1 MPLIDQINKLLDNC
15 PKVHPN
21 YEPIQIIAE
30 IQRYASEI
38 LTPVIPDREVVEFLE
53 KLPKETV
60 KNPRP
65 LSHYTDPERYDRGI
79 KSEKLR
85 RALIE
90 HTYFSTIGY
99 REYCEKGET
108 LDRTAQRLFKE
119 IPENATKAQREE
131 ITKFNKELVLLFSKD
146 PQRAENEAMLCEKI
160 MNDTPGTTKEE
171 ALEQIKIRRGQIVTQ
186 AAREASLYAEK
197 ISSMIDDNLP
207 ADELVK
213 NYKQVVRAMGI
224 ISEAQNLTDGMEA
237 TKPYYVLSD
246 EEKELF
252 YELNRNLNDVTT
264 AMSRV
269 NMIANP
275 IYEYVDIDA
284 LTDYVLDRNTAFVE
298 DEYAEKFDN
307 DEKTKAKRKE
317 KDPEFYDRMTFSI
330 GVDSY
335 TQLLSDASFCET
347 NKYDWEIE
355 KTAHDNGL
363 QSKDDLLFFEKDN
376 NTKERKLK
384 SAQASSTANNWLKEG
399 KAPAVIA
406 KYDRMV
412 VVQNVKG
419 TIKEV
424 NPENIFNYGFR
435 SYTNDLTE
443 QRKYNDPWYHRSS
456 DVFKNMRRA
465 FEETER
471 LGHLQS
477 GADLQT
483 ALDKYNDLLNKT
495 NIYLATKV
503 NHDQRKWTLRHV
515 DMANQFKK
523 YAETKLEQL
532 KMIQNCRNTKALFEG
547 KTPEQ
552 KKALVD
558 EFNKVAAQK
567 DNAKQFEAAPDKW
580 FIKRFDALS
589 KEVKPSEDLKHNIN
603 TFKSEIQGLCSNT
616 KGDALYENAPTFL
629 QPKLGA
635 MLGTLTLLELFKL
648 DRNTRGSL
656 HGGEIEK
663 FFETPKLGD
672 LTHISELYALKK
684 TGHNYASNNDKLIEN
699 LHGEDY
705 YERLS
710 PEQFKEFVQNYN
722 PKEVAKELADT
733 IYAEHGLSFAQLKFE
748 GKFLNSI
755 KPLRESTFNAFER
768 ELRNTVKTT
777 ILEPVSELLK
787 NNEPLSADK
796 TNELLTNAVLCSV
809 ILRERRIEGS
819 KGPCYCERKM
829 TEDPANIG
837 DFRNMIAAMPEFD
850 TLKANLVD
858 ENGCLKPD
866 SLSALTDGNF
876 AKAIVDAVIATEKPL
891 EAQEVEQQVAE
902 RFPAEIAPVRGK
914 ENDIYEKKLSEL
926 VTIGINTALKGS
938 AKYAVKFNLDT
949 VDVGTTALILENFI
963 IYDIVTAE
971 RKDTGA
977 DHPGYFENLIADDQD
992 INALR
997 EDIEKSKEFKKLL
1010 ADYANPNGEID
1021 IKALAD
1027 VINDNATQAVT
1038 QAFLDMSNVHEQKE
1052 RVEAAASLDR
1062 RIKARFTEG
1071 IQPHRGEDLDEC
1083 EKGLVNFAKEEI
1095 QDKIRAFIDSDRE
1108 YKRFIDADTAKNIIG
1123 SCMVCMLAQNER
1135 NDNAQNNIDGIGPM
1149 EKAFGEDK
1157 NAVIAL
1163 RDRVCKTKA
1172 FDEITKGYLTSDG
1185 KMSLQEL
1192 QRFIENREPQNSVAA
1207 IKGEFAKEDEAKQ
1220 AKNNQNAKA
1229 KSKAK
1234 QVGNA
1239 GQQKKQGGVIPGSA
1253 K

>member
-1 MPLIDQINKLLDNC
+1 MPLVDQITKLLDNC
-15 PKVHPN
+15 PKAHPD
-21 YEPIQIIAE
+21 YKPIQIIAE

-38 LTPVIPDREVVEFLE
+38 LTPIIPDREVVEFIE
-53 KLPKETV
+53 KVPKKTV

-65 LSHYTDPERYDRGI
+65 VSHYTDPERYDRSI

-90 HTYFSTIGY
+90 HTYFSSKGY

-108 LDRTAQRLFKE
+108 LDRTAQRLFRE

-131 ITKFNKELVLLFSKD
+131 ITKFNKELVLLFSMD
-146 PQRAENEAMLCEKI
+146 PQRAENEARLCEKI

-171 ALEQIKIRRGQIVTQ
+171 ALEQINIRRGQIVTQ
-186 AAREASLYAEK
+186 AARDASLYVEK
-197 ISSMIDDNLP
+197 ISSMIDENLP

-213 NYKQVVRAMGI
+213 NYKEVIRAMCI
-224 ISEAQNLTDGMEA
+224 ISEAQNLTDGMESA
-237 TKPYYVLSD
+237 KPYYVLND
-246 EEKELF
+246 EEKELL
-252 YELNRNLNDVTT
+252 YELNRHLNDVTT
-264 AMSRV
+264 AMSKV

-275 IYEYVDIDA
+275 MYEYVDIDA
-284 LTDYVLDRNTAFVE
+284 LTDYVLDRNSALVE
-298 DEYAEKFDN
+298 DEYEDKFDN

-317 KDPEFYDRMTFSI
+317 KDPEFFDKMTASI

-335 TQLLSDASFCET
+335 TQLLSDASFYET

-355 KTAHDNGL
+355 KTAYDNGL
-363 QSKDDLLFFEKDN
+363 KSGDDLLFFETDN

-384 SAQASSTANNWLKEG
+384 SSKANSTANNWLKEG

-424 NPENIFNYGFR
+424 DPEKIFNYGFR

-471 LGHLQS
+471 LGHLQKD
-477 GADLQT
+477 ADLQT

-503 NHDQRKWTLRHV
+503 NHDQRKWTLRHI
-515 DMANQFKK
+515 DMAEQFKK
-523 YAETKLEQL
+523 FAETKLEQL
-532 KMIQNCRNTKALFEG
+532 KMIQNCRNTKAQLEG

-552 KKALVD
+552 KKALTD

-580 FIKRFDALS
+580 FIEKFDALS
-589 KEVKPSEDLKHNIN
+589 KEVKPSEDLEYNIQ
-603 TFKSEIQGLCSNT
+603 TFKSEIKSLCENT
-616 KGDALYENAPTFL
+616 KGDALYKNAPTFL

-635 MLGTLTLLELFKL
+635 MLGTLTLLELFRL

-663 FFETPKLGD
+663 IFESPKLGD
-672 LTHISELYALKK
+672 LIHISELYAHKK
-684 TGHNYASNNDKLIEN
+684 TGHNYASDNDNLIEN

-705 YERLS
+705 YDRLT
-710 PEQFKEFVQNYN
+710 PEQFKDFVLNYN
-722 PKEVAKELADT
+722 PKDVAKELADT
-733 IYAEHGLSFAQLKFE
+733 IYAEHGLSFTQLKLE

-755 KPLRESTFNAFER
+755 KPLRESTFNDFER

-787 NNEPLSADK
+787 NNKPLSADK
-796 TNELLTNAVLCSV
+796 TDELLTNAVLSAV
-809 ILRERRIEGS
+809 ILRERKIEGS
-819 KGPCYCERKM
+819 KGPRYCERKM

-837 DFRNMIAAMPEFD
+837 EFRNMIAAMPEFN
-850 TLKANLVD
+850 TLRANLVD

-866 SLSALTDGNF
+866 SLSALADGNF

-891 EAQEVEQQVAE
+891 EAQEVEQQVAG
-902 RFPAEIAPVRGK
+902 RFSAEIAPIRGK

-926 VTIGINTALKGS
+926 VTIGINNALKRS
-938 AKYAVKFNLDT
+938 ADFAVKYNLDT

-963 IYDIVTAE
+963 IYDMVTAE

-977 DHPGYFENLIADDQD
+977 DHPGYFENLIADDED

-1027 VINDNATQAVT
+1027 VINDNATREVT
-1038 QAFLDMSNVHEQKE
+1038 QAFLDMSNAHEHKE

-1071 IQPHRGEDLDEC
+1071 IQPHRGEELDEC
-1083 EKGLVNFAKEEI
+1083 EKGLVAFAKEEI
-1095 QDKIRAFIDSDRE
+1095 QDKVRAFIDSDRG
-1108 YKRFIDADTAKNIIG
+1108 YKRFIDAETAKNIIG
-1123 SCMVCMLAQNER
+1123 SCMVSMLAQNER
-1135 NDNAQNNIDGIGPM
+1135 ENYALMDIAGIGPM

-1172 FDEITKGYLTSDG
+1172 FDEMTKGYLTSDG

-1192 QRFIENREPQNSVAA
+1192 QRFIENREPQKSVAA
-1207 IKGEFAKEDEAKQ
+1207 IKGEFAREDEAKQ
-1220 AKNNQNAKA
+1220 AKSNQNATA

-1239 GQQKKQGGVIPGSA
+1239 GPQNKQC
-1253 K
+1253 